1 MKVIFNAEYGLG
13 ETMSTKGDIYSYGI
27 FLLERLTRKRPTS
40 DMFSG
45 DLNLHKWVSLA
56 YPNKVK
62 EVIEFNLFSDMDI
75 DEFEENNVYTC
86 LLSLIRVGLIC
97 SKDLPNERPTMRDV
111 VMVLESLRND
121 LGENLAASRRL
132 R

>member
-1 MKVIFNAEYGLG
+1 
-13 ETMSTKGDIYSYGI
+13 
-27 FLLERLTRKRPTS
+27 
-40 DMFSG
+40 MFSG

-62 EVIEFNLFSDMDI
+62 EVIDFNLFSEMDI

-86 LLSLIRVGLIC
+86 LLSLIWVGLIC
-97 SKDLPNERPTMRDV
+97 LKDLPNECPTMRDV